1 MVLILPRYLAPGRDE
16 RISAFTRL
24 IPSRVIAA
32 GTLRDKG
39 VNVYRCPICRKEFR
53 YDNEY
58 EPACTG
64 PNETTDDHPMTVME
78 LVRVTER
85 KLTF

>member
-1 MVLILPRYLAPGRDE
+1 MPLILPQYLAPGRDE
-16 RISAFTRL
+16 RISIASRV
-24 IPSRVIAA
+24 PSRVLSA
-32 GTLRDKG
+32 GTLREKG
-39 VNVYRCPICRKEFR
+39 VNVYRCPVCRKEFR
-53 YDNEY
+53 YDDEY

-85 KLTF
+85 KLIF